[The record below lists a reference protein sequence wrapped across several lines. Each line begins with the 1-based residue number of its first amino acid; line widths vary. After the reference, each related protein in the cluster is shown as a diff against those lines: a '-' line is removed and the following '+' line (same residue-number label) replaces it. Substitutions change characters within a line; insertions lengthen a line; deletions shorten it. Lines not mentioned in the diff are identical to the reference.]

1 MSTSTTSN
9 KERSITVNTNV
20 LIHENG
26 SKSFSQNYNIKIASE
41 TSDDNSNIVPSK
53 TSLTN
58 SYTKS
63 QVTSIKKTGRAG
75 FKRSNQQANTK
86 ATIKSNSDN
95 FYPACMKQNLLK
107 NDNKGRSSFVE
118 KKITTAELN
127 STPKTY
133 NCKDFVENENLL
145 CIQKVEILKKIEPPL
160 LVSDTSTDVIFNE
173 AQLKIQKELTELI
186 NQELELN
193 ILELKNQVALLNK
206 IKMEKLLSI
215 NKKEES

>member
-193 ILELKNQVALLNK
+193 ILELKNQVALL
-206 IKMEKLLSI
+206 
-215 NKKEES
+215 